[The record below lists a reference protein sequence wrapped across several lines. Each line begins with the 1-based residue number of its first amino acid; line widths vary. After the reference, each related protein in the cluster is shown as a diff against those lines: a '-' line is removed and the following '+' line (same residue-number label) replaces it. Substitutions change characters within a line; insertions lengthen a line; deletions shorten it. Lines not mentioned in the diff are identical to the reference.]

1 MKRALFSAVDIPW
14 TGGASP
20 TPPACTTSRA
30 FPDKQVLHAPPRAVM
45 CYTGDERRCLMAKR
59 SPSQRVPKD
68 MQARF
73 DEIAQQTDAFCRAVL
88 NDEYAQLCRELTA
101 TLCRKRPS
109 PLARGQSNTWA
120 CGIIHALGMVNF
132 LFDSSQTPHIAASQI
147 WQYFELSSSTM
158 QAKSKQ
164 IRDLLGMYPMDPDW
178 STPVMVDQNP
188 LIWMLDV
195 NGLIIDVRHAPR
207 EIQEA
212 AFRQG
217 LIPYIPEA

>member
-1 MKRALFSAVDIPW
+1 MP
-14 TGGASP
+14 
-20 TPPACTTSRA
+20 
-30 FPDKQVLHAPPRAVM
+30 
-45 CYTGDERRCLMAKR
+45 KR
-59 SPSQRVPKD
+59 SSSQQVPKD

-73 DEIAQQTDAFCRAVL
+73 EEITQLTDAFCHAYL
-88 NDEYAQLCRELTA
+88 NDEYQQLCRELTA

-109 PLARGQSNTWA
+109 PLGRGKATVWA

-147 WQYFELSSSTM
+147 WEYFELSSSTM

-178 STPVMVDQNP
+178 STPSMVDQNP
-188 LIWMLDV
+188 LIWMLEV

-212 AFRQG
+212 AFHQG
-217 LIPYIPEA
+217 LIPYVPET

>member
-1 MKRALFSAVDIPW
+1 MP
-14 TGGASP
+14 
-20 TPPACTTSRA
+20 
-30 FPDKQVLHAPPRAVM
+30 
-45 CYTGDERRCLMAKR
+45 KR
-59 SPSQRVPKD
+59 SPSQQVPKD

-73 DEIAQQTDAFCRAVL
+73 EEIAQLTDAFSQAYL

-109 PLARGQSNTWA
+109 PLVRGKATTWA

-132 LFDSSQTPHIAASQI
+132 LFDSSQTPHLSASQI
-147 WQYFELSSSTM
+147 WEYFELSSSTM

-164 IRDLLGMYPMDPDW
+164 IRDLLGMDPMDPDW
-178 STPVMVDQNP
+178 STPSMVDKNP
-188 LIWMLDV
+188 LIWMLEV
-195 NGLIIDVRHAPR
+195 NGLIIDVRQAPR

-212 AFRQG
+212 AFRKG

>member
-1 MKRALFSAVDIPW
+1 MPHLFPLALMRYNEDVKEAGMP
-14 TGGASP
+14 
-20 TPPACTTSRA
+20 
-30 FPDKQVLHAPPRAVM
+30 
-45 CYTGDERRCLMAKR
+45 KR
-59 SPSQRVPKD
+59 SPSQHVPKD

-73 DEIAQQTDAFCRAVL
+73 DEITRLTDTFCQTYL
-88 NDEYAQLCRELTA
+88 NDEYRQLCRELTA

-109 PLARGQSNTWA
+109 PLARGQASTWA

-147 WQYFELSSSTM
+147 WEYFELSSSTM

-178 STPVMVDQNP
+178 STPSMVDKNP
-188 LIWMLDV
+188 LIWMLEV
-195 NGLIIDVRHAPR
+195 NGLVIDVRHAPR

-217 LIPYIPEA
+217 LIPYIPET